1 MRQNRT
7 SSLDEYLKFQ
17 YIAGI
22 IYPPVLYTFIQMLIT
37 VVGTWYY
44 SIQYSKH
51 VKNVTAM
58 QAYGFAENVNAYIL
72 EHSYVMSAWAA
83 FFGCI
88 VFLYIFYKD
97 CKRNQQ
103 KFLNEQ
109 LKEVKTYRLGYPIVF
124 AIAGNLGL
132 SRLMSLL
139 PKSASM
145 TQYQESSQ
153 ALMSGSLLIQLLTI
167 AVLVPIVEEVIYR
180 GLVYKRSLRYLTPR
194 QAMVFSALVFGIFH
208 FNVIQGVYAF
218 ILGLAF
224 AYVYHKYQN
233 LNYCILMHAFA
244 NGTAVIMQYFSVSNF
259 INRYILLYAIV
270 MVLEL
275 TVAGCCLYGLVKDK
289 NEIIDV

>member
-1 MRQNRT
+1 MRQNRN
-7 SSLDEYLKFQ
+7 SSLDEYLKIQ

-22 IYPPVLYTFIQMLIT
+22 IYPPVLYAFVQILIT

-44 SIQYSKH
+44 SFQYSKH
-51 VKNVTAM
+51 MKNVTAA
-58 QAYGFAENVNAYIL
+58 QAYGFAENVNAYVN
-72 EHSYVMSAWAA
+72 EHIYVMTAWSA

-103 KFLNEQ
+103 KFLSEQ
-109 LKEVKTYRLGYPIVF
+109 LKEVKTYRLGYPILLAVV
-124 AIAGNLGL
+124 GNLGL
-132 SRLMSLL
+132 SRLISLF
-139 PKSASM
+139 PKSESM
-145 TQYQESSQ
+145 VQYQKNSQ

-167 AVLVPIVEEVIYR
+167 AIMVPIVEEVIYR

-194 QAMVFSALVFGIFH
+194 QAMVFSAVVFGIFH
-208 FNVIQGVYAF
+208 FNLIQGVYAF
-218 ILGLAF
+218 VLGIVF
-224 AYVYHKYQN
+224 AYVYQKYQN

-289 NEIIDV
+289 NEIIDD